1 MSLVILLGNVAV
13 TVPISILFALCL
25 DFFVGLVVWVF
36 FLGYCV
42 LHLIKFSSPLDP
54 QSLSKKCNS
63 NYTYFVFY
71 FLLAPRA

>member
-1 MSLVILLGNVAV
+1 MSLLILLDNVAV

-25 DFFVGLVVWVF
+25 DFFIVLVWV

-54 QSLSKKCNS
+54 QSLSKNVILITHILS
-63 NYTYFVFY
+63 FIF
-71 FLLAPRA
+71 F